1 MTTKSRFD
9 YSASAELYFG
19 KRTTRFRSIRYL
31 RFETSAEALRY
42 LVEDMPAELLSG
54 AILETEEHR
63 LQGSELTALYHHKAY
78 PLARA

>member
-31 RFETSAEALRY
+31 RFETSAEPPIVKRA
-42 LVEDMPAELLSG
+42 SG
-54 AILETEEHR
+54 QTN
-63 LQGSELTALYHHKAY
+63 GSFWVSKKITRMADLG
-78 PLARA
+78 ARS